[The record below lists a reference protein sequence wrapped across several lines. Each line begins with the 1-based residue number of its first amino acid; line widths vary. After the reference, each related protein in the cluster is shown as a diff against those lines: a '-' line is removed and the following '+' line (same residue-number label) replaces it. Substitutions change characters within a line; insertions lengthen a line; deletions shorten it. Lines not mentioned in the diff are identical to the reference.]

1 MHALSQWPFQSY
13 GNVMT
18 IWRFSEFS
26 FSENPLQ
33 LQRDGAP
40 LKLRHQALQVLK
52 LLIDNASHTV
62 SHDKIR
68 TLLWGDRAVDHTK
81 AIPLIIRDIRAA
93 LNESAAAPVH
103 IETVPRGGYR
113 FVGTVQ
119 RAKTSPFRQR
129 IGLIVVVAV
138 VSVLAGLAL
147 WQADNAPTST
157 TPAERQFLKGKH
169 LLLDGAPQSVADAAT
184 YFEEALALDERHA
197 KALAGL
203 ADVAVRQTR
212 YTDAEKYAALALDV
226 EDVPRAHLVRA
237 MISAA
242 RDWDWSRALE
252 HTDRA
257 LALDTTLAEAWS
269 MKAMIFT
276 VLEDSA
282 SAIAASDRAY
292 RADPVSALVHT
303 DHGWFHYYARNYEQ
317 AHNLCREAEVLSSDT
332 RAAVYCQLRSAI
344 AMQDLPA
351 VLEAARKYADNW
363 PDTSLPLDEPGIR
376 SMQDFHDWYHEAV
389 QARHTKTRTA
399 TEALAFASMLVG
411 EEDAALA
418 LLDEAIGQRFRFAPL
433 TLMDPVFD
441 PIRGRPAF
449 KRLITRAGAGKT
461 RE

>member
-1 MHALSQWPFQSY
+1 MS
-13 GNVMT
+13 

-26 FSENPLQ
+26 FSESPLQ
-33 LQRDGAP
+33 LQRNGAP
-40 LKLRHQALQVLK
+40 IRLRHQALQVLK

-62 SHDKIR
+62 SHDSIR
-68 TLLWGDRAVDHTK
+68 TLLWEDRAVDHTK
-81 AIPLIIRDIRAA
+81 AIPLIIRDIRNA
-93 LNESAAAPVH
+93 LNESAAAPVN

-113 FVGTVQ
+113 FVGSVHKVN
-119 RAKTSPFRQR
+119 AGPFRR
-129 IGLIVVVAV
+129 RAALIACLAMA
-138 VSVLAGLAL
+138 SILAGLAL
-147 WQADNAPTST
+147 WSIDNTPTPT

-169 LLLDGAPQSVADAAT
+169 LLLDGAPQSVADAAI
-184 YFEEALALDERHA
+184 YFEEALALDEKHA

-203 ADVAVRQTR
+203 ADVAVRQSR
-212 YTDAEKYAALALDV
+212 YADAEKYAALALDV

-257 LALDTTLAEAWS
+257 LALDTMLAEAWS

-344 AMQDLPA
+344 ALQDLPA
-351 VLEAARKYADNW
+351 VLEAAIKYAGNW
-363 PDTSLPLDEPGIR
+363 PDTARPLDERSIR
-376 SMQDFHDWYHEAV
+376 SLNDFHRWHHEAV
-389 QARHTKTRTA
+389 QARHAISGKA
-399 TEALAFASMLVG
+399 TEALAFTSMLIG

-418 LLDEAIGQRFRFAPL
+418 LLDEALGQRFRFTPL

-441 PIRGRPAF
+441 PIREQEAF
-449 KRLITRAGAGKT
+449 RQLLLRAGAGKK
-461 RE
+461 REQ